1 VSTQDKNA
9 EMLADFGLT
18 SNQSKVYIATVRLGL
33 ASVSQISK
41 ASKVR
46 REDVYRTLPKL
57 EKMGLIEKT
66 LGTPTRIRATPL
78 KEALSILVGHEKEK
92 ADEKLS
98 ALKIKTEALLE
109 NFKTNNVGPK
119 LEEEESNFSLIT
131 QRDRILN
138 KASNMMKNAEKE
150 IDLVYSRS
158 KLMQFIPAFSE
169 QLKKAMKKNARIRI
183 VTEMP
188 EHEDRIPRIIEEYV
202 SPGGALDLKYTD
214 VPSSHYMTVD
224 YKQAFVAT
232 TTEGNMAENPC
243 LWTNSNSLVGI
254 LQANFED
261 LWHMS
266 VGWKTIETNS
276 VPEKVINFMKK
287 LRPTNHV
294 IFVYDSAEAKNQV
307 LFNYVDYGLKNGEA
321 AAYVTSDTSP
331 NRIREDMKRFGI
343 KVSEYEKKHALRVLS
358 YEDIYIID
366 GKFDLATTVALWKR
380 LYNEALE
387 KGFTGMRVT
396 GEVSCFFKHGLVQEL
411 IEYEKA
417 LHTVLD
423 IPMIA
428 ICAYDAKMLN
438 ETHDPVN
445 IYNELVKAHG
455 AVVFKGIDNKL
466 GKIEM
471 RQG

>member
-1 VSTQDKNA
+1 
-9 EMLADFGLT
+9 
-18 SNQSKVYIATVRLGL
+18 
-33 ASVSQISK
+33 
-41 ASKVR
+41 
-46 REDVYRTLPKL
+46 
-57 EKMGLIEKT
+57 
-66 LGTPTRIRATPL
+66 
-78 KEALSILVGHEKEK
+78 
-92 ADEKLS
+92 
-98 ALKIKTEALLE
+98 
-109 NFKTNNVGPK
+109 
-119 LEEEESNFSLIT
+119 
-131 QRDRILN
+131 
-138 KASNMMKNAEKE
+138 
-150 IDLVYSRS
+150 
-158 KLMQFIPAFSE
+158 
-169 QLKKAMKKNARIRI
+169 
-183 VTEMP
+183 MP
-188 EHEDRIPRIIEEYV
+188 DQEDRIPRIIEEYI

-214 VPSSHYMTVD
+214 VPSSHHMTVD
-224 YKQAFVAT
+224 YKQALVAT

-266 VGWKTIETNS
+266 VNWKTIETNG

-294 IFVYDSAEAKNQV
+294 IFVYDSAEAKKKV
-307 LFNYVDYGLKNGEA
+307 LFNYINIGLKNDEA
-321 AAYVTSDTSP
+321 AAYVASDVSP

-343 KVSEYEKKHALRVLS
+343 KVNEYEKKQALHILR

-366 GKFDLATTVALWKR
+366 GKFNLATTVALWKR

-387 KGFTGMRVT
+387 NGFKGLRVT
-396 GEVSCFFKHGLVQEL
+396 GEVSCFFKHGLVQQL

-438 ETHDPVN
+438 ETRDPVN
-445 IYNELVKAHG
+445 VYNELVKAHG
-455 AVVFKGIDNKL
+455 AVVFTGIDNKL
-466 GKIEM
+466 GKIEI